1 MNSQTEHCV
10 IKVGGSLLDWP
21 ELAPTLVSWLDRR
34 VVSSCDVV
42 VGGGREVDR
51 IRRDQPL
58 RGWSDEECHWR
69 AIEVMSATSRQL
81 AQETGLPTV
90 CLDNA
95 RSACESR
102 PSRCIVDLGGWLRRE
117 ERIPRCWQFTSD
129 SIAAW
134 YASEIKAARLVLLKS
149 RSPRT
154 HERRDVSL
162 HSRSGEASAPSEYGD
177 AIVDPLFW
185 NWVAAET
192 RVELVNLRLES

>member
-95 RSACESR
+95 RSACGKSSESVHCR
-102 PSRCIVDLGGWLRRE
+102 SGRLAAARGTNPT
-117 ERIPRCWQFTSD
+117 CWQFTSD

-134 YASEIKAARLVLLKS
+134 YAKTRSRPPSLFFSQS

-154 HERRDVSL
+154 HERDVSL
-162 HSRSGEASAPSEYGD
+162 HSRSGEASASSK
-177 AIVDPLFW
+177 
-185 NWVAAET
+185 
-192 RVELVNLRLES
+192 LRRCDRRPAL